1 MTALTARTVL
11 AWVPDLM
18 DRSRFGARVLFV
30 SDPSDLVGPADL
42 VLIDLARLPDLA
54 VISTIAAPTIGF
66 APHVDGDLAEAA
78 RTAGCDEVLARS
90 VFFRRLGQILS
101 DY

>member
-1 MTALTARTVL
+1 MTVI

-18 DRSRFGARVLFV
+18 DRSRFPNGVRFV
-30 SDPSDLVGPADL
+30 SDPARLSDPADL
-42 VLIDLARLPDLA
+42 VVIDLARFPSLDVLA
-54 VISTIAAPTIGF
+54 SIEARTIGF

-78 RTAGCDEVLARS
+78 RAAGCDEVLARS
-90 VFFRRLGQILS
+90 IFFRRLGEILS